1 MSTDQETIYSYN
13 KIGVN
18 LSNPDKQFEV
28 NGEARIRDHLQVDSN
43 LKLGTNGAYMKVD
56 SDNQIYFFDKDGIRH
71 EITNDLIDIE
81 SILPITNWNLSTD
94 EETIYSHNKI
104 GINLSN
110 PDKQFE
116 VNGEVRIRDQL
127 TVDSTIN
134 MENST
139 KIKIKDDGELYFTNK
154 DNYEE
159 KISNNDNDNLMHLSA
174 WSMAPDENLYSYNS
188 VSIGSSDILT
198 GDNKLYVQGN
208 ITASGVVTASDFRLK
223 KDIVSLEN
231 SLDKILKLNPVT
243 FRWKNND
250 TKNNIG
256 LIAQEVEDII
266 PDAVNENNEIK
277 GIQYNA
283 ITAMLVKSV
292 QELKSEN
299 QSLKDENQ
307 DLKQK
312 LTNIFERLENAGI

>member
-1 MSTDQETIYSYN
+1 MYDAGN
-13 KIGVN
+13 
-18 LSNPDKQFEV
+18 F
-28 NGEARIRDHLQVDSN
+28 
-43 LKLGTNGAYMKVD
+43 
-56 SDNQIYFFDKDGIRH
+56 
-71 EITNDLIDIE
+71 
-81 SILPITNWNLSTD
+81 
-94 EETIYSHNKI
+94 
-104 GINLSN
+104 
-110 PDKQFE
+110 
-116 VNGEVRIRDQL
+116 
-127 TVDSTIN
+127 
-134 MENST
+134 
-139 KIKIKDDGELYFTNK
+139 
-154 DNYEE
+154 
-159 KISNNDNDNLMHLSA
+159 
-174 WSMAPDENLYSYNS
+174 ENLYSYNS

>member
-1 MSTDQETIYSYN
+1 MRFYDYKAQSTSSEVHGSIEALNKKHAIDELNKRGLKVLKLNSRFRFNENIFWIFIRQLTI
-13 KIGVN
+13 
-18 LSNPDKQFEV
+18 LSNQK
-28 NGEARIRDHLQVDSN
+28 
-43 LKLGTNGAYMKVD
+43 
-56 SDNQIYFFDKDGIRH
+56 
-71 EITNDLIDIE
+71 ITLAE
-81 SILPITNWNLSTD
+81 SISIISSQTD
-94 EETIYSHNKI
+94 
-104 GINLSN
+104 
-110 PDKQFE
+110 
-116 VNGEVRIRDQL
+116 
-127 TVDSTIN
+127 
-134 MENST
+134 T
-139 KIKIKDDGELYFTNK
+139 KISELANRINIELENGKTIEATYNHRFLTQDGFKFVEDL
-154 DNYEE
+154 D
-159 KISNNDNDNLMHLSA
+159 INNDNDNLMHLSA

-307 DLKQK
+307 DLKKK
-312 LTNIFERLENAGI
+312 LTNKFERLENQGI